1 MSSFYGNAGGSGS
14 GGGTADVPVAT
25 ALRLGKVRPDNET
38 ITIDPDGT
46 IHSKGGESSYKE
58 GYLKNGKLY
67 KKANFTGEYQLKS
80 GTLYLDLPTLT
91 QYICIEGALV
101 PLNDKVFIGTTEEW
115 EALSEEEKA
124 KYDVNISNI
133 VDELDNKIDKVEG
146 KDLSTNDFTDE
157 EKSKLAGL
165 TNYDDTTLANKISN
179 IENALSDKVDKDGDK
194 ILSTND
200 FTDAYKNKLDNLSN
214 YDDTNLSER
223 LTEVEDIIPSSASS
237 SNKLATLDDIPEA
250 SGGTT
255 NYSELNNKPQIAG
268 VELSGNKTLSE
279 LGIQPAEQGKGL
291 STEDYTTEDKEKLA
305 GLVNYDDS
313 ALASKVAD
321 IEGLIPSIAS
331 EENRLATIEDI
342 PETPEDNTDYNTL
355 TEIITKDA
363 DQSNIVEV
371 GGVYSL
377 GGGAKDSEDN
387 DIQVKC
393 LSVDNATNTAI
404 MQTYG
409 VTVEAQPNNIDLSE
423 HYSSYW
429 GELSSTISNVDLPT
443 SGARDNII
451 SPNGAK
457 EVLISTGKLCWL
469 AYPGYAHSPNG
480 TVYVYDASVEF
491 MCAPYFTLDLSKI
504 IINNG
509 TIELSSYKANITDLI
524 TKIETKINNRYTKSE
539 VDSALDNKVDKIDGK
554 GLSTEDY
561 TTEDKEKL
569 AGLSN
574 YDDSV
579 LAGRISDLE
588 GVIPGSASAENKLAT
603 MADIPT
609 GSSGSGVGTS
619 DYLSLDN
626 KPQIAGVTLSG
637 NRTLADLGIQPVE
650 EGKGLSTEDYTSEEK
665 SKLAGLSNYDDTALD
680 NRVSN
685 VENALS
691 DKVDKDGSKGLST
704 NDFSNE
710 DKAKLDGLSNYD
722 DSTLVGLIDDLES
735 DLSNKIDKDGDKV
748 LSTNDFT
755 NEDKNKLDNLSNYDD
770 TALSER
776 ITDIENI
783 IPNDVSAENKL
794 VTMSDIGETS
804 VITPQ
809 DIDRLW
815 EMELEDGDKEG
826 Y

>member
-146 KDLSTNDFTDE
+146 KGLSTNDFTDE

-165 TNYDDTTLANKISN
+165 SNYDDTTLANKVSN
-179 IENALSDKVDKDGDK
+179 VENALSNKVNKDGDK
-194 ILSTND
+194 TLSTND
-200 FTDAYKNKLDNLSN
+200 FTDAYKDKLDNLSN

-279 LGIQPAEQGKGL
+279 LGIQPAEQ
-291 STEDYTTEDKEKLA
+291 
-305 GLVNYDDS
+305 
-313 ALASKVAD
+313 
-321 IEGLIPSIAS
+321 
-331 EENRLATIEDI
+331 
-342 PETPEDNTDYNTL
+342 
-355 TEIITKDA
+355 
-363 DQSNIVEV
+363 
-371 GGVYSL
+371 
-377 GGGAKDSEDN
+377 
-387 DIQVKC
+387 
-393 LSVDNATNTAI
+393 
-404 MQTYG
+404 
-409 VTVEAQPNNIDLSE
+409 
-423 HYSSYW
+423 
-429 GELSSTISNVDLPT
+429 
-443 SGARDNII
+443 
-451 SPNGAK
+451 
-457 EVLISTGKLCWL
+457 
-469 AYPGYAHSPNG
+469 
-480 TVYVYDASVEF
+480 
-491 MCAPYFTLDLSKI
+491 
-504 IINNG
+504 
-509 TIELSSYKANITDLI
+509 
-524 TKIETKINNRYTKSE
+524 
-539 VDSALDNKVDKIDGK
+539 GK

>member
-1 MSSFYGNAGGSGS
+1 MSSFYGNAGSSGS

-91 QYICIEGALV
+91 QYVCVEGTLV
-101 PLNDKVFIGTTEEW
+101 PLNDKIFIGTTEEW

-124 KYDVNISNI
+124 KYDVTITNI
-133 VDELDNKIDKVEG
+133 VDELNNKIDKVEG

-165 TNYDDTTLANKISN
+165 TNYDDTTLANKVSN
-179 IENALSDKVDKDGDK
+179 VENALSNKVDKDGDK

-200 FTDAYKNKLDNLSN
+200 FTDAYKDKLDNLSN
-214 YDDTNLSER
+214 YDDTSLNER
-223 LTEVEDIIPSSASS
+223 LTEVEDIIPSNASS
-237 SNKLATLDDIPEA
+237 SNKLATLDDIPEV

-255 NYSELNNKPQIAG
+255 DYSELNNKPQIAG

-279 LGIQPAEQGKGL
+279 LGIQSAEQGKGL
-291 STEDYTTEDKEKLA
+291 STEDYTTEDKAKLA
-305 GLVNYDDS
+305 GLSNYDDS
-313 ALASKVAD
+313 TLASKVAD
-321 IEGLIPSIAS
+321 IEGLIPSTAS

-342 PETPEDNTDYNTL
+342 PE
-355 TEIITKDA
+355 I
-363 DQSNIVEV
+363 
-371 GGVYSL
+371 
-377 GGGAKDSEDN
+377 
-387 DIQVKC
+387 
-393 LSVDNATNTAI
+393 
-404 MQTYG
+404 
-409 VTVEAQPNNIDLSE
+409 
-423 HYSSYW
+423 
-429 GELSSTISNVDLPT
+429 
-443 SGARDNII
+443 
-451 SPNGAK
+451 
-457 EVLISTGKLCWL
+457 
-469 AYPGYAHSPNG
+469 
-480 TVYVYDASVEF
+480 
-491 MCAPYFTLDLSKI
+491 
-504 IINNG
+504 
-509 TIELSSYKANITDLI
+509 
-524 TKIETKINNRYTKSE
+524 SE
-539 VDSALDNKVDKIDGK
+539 VNAALDNKVDKEDGK

-561 TTEDKEKL
+561 TTEEKSKL

-574 YDDSV
+574 YDDSA
-579 LAGRISDLE
+579 LAGRVSDLE

-609 GSSGSGVGTS
+609 GSTGGSGVGTS
-619 DYLSLDN
+619 DYLALDN

-637 NRTLADLGIQPVE
+637 NRTLADLGIQPAE

-685 VENALS
+685 VENTLS
-691 DKVDKDGSKGLST
+691 DKVDKDGNKGLST

-722 DSTLVGLIDDLES
+722 DSTLVGLIDDLEN

-755 NEDKNKLDNLSNYDD
+755 NEDKDKLDNLSNYDD